1 MWCRV
6 AVTLV
11 LVLLPLLA
19 GAQER
24 GSIRGVIQRAGKGI
38 ATHRIMLIRFGP
50 HSDVQRTPGQTDADG
65 HFVFDDLDPGEV
77 FTYYVGI
84 RYEGQFYRSEPI
96 ALQDA
101 PNRSGVVVE
110 INEPAAQVAGA
121 DAGRSIPHILERLV
135 VVVLRGDHL
144 DVREVVQVV
153 NAGAVPYI
161 GATQDGMPH
170 ISLYLPLPEGYHNIR
185 DVQGLEA
192 QHMRSQAAGLYYT
205 APLAP
210 GEHRVI
216 YTYSLPMRDTVTM
229 VLLEHALATTVFNL
243 LVAEASFVASSDL
256 QFSGE
261 VTFEPHRFTHFRGTN
276 ITARSRSWLQLA
288 RRTAM
293 SPVVRW
299 SAYSLIVGIAL
310 LGVMIPCYELWFRRK
325 GMQRSRTLLLP
336 AQVQE
341 GKLEERYLLQKIVHL
356 DEQREAGVLQEAV
369 YQHQR
374 QFYKQQL
381 GDLARQLHGMQE
393 HHSTH
398 V

>member
-1 MWCRV
+1 M
-6 AVTLV
+6 
-11 LVLLPLLA
+11 LLPLLA

-24 GSIRGVIQRAGKGI
+24 GSIRGVVQRAGKGI

-50 HSDVQRTPGQTDADG
+50 NSDVQRTPGQTDAEG
-65 HFVFDDLDPGEV
+65 HFVFDDLDPGKG

-101 PNRSGVVVE
+101 PTRSGVVLE

-121 DAGRSIPHILERLV
+121 DAERSIPHILERLV
-135 VVVLRGDHL
+135 VVILRGDYL

-153 NAGAVPYI
+153 NAGTVPYI
-161 GATQDGMPH
+161 GAAQDGMPH
-170 ISLYLPLPEGYHNIR
+170 ISLYLPLPAGYNNIR
-185 DVQGLEA
+185 DVQGLEV
-192 QHMRSQAAGLYYT
+192 QHVRSHAAGLYYT

-243 LVAEASFVASSDL
+243 LVQEAPFAASSDL
-256 QFSGE
+256 PFSGE
-261 VTFEPHRFTHFRGTN
+261 VTFEPHSFTHFRGTN
-276 ITARSRSWLQLA
+276 ITAHSRSWLQLA

-299 SAYSLIVGIAL
+299 SAYGLIVGIAL
-310 LGVMIPCYELWFRRK
+310 LGVMIPCYEIWFRRQ
-325 GMQRSRTLLLP
+325 GVRRNRSLPLP
-336 AQVQE
+336 AQMEE
-341 GKLEERYLLQKIVHL
+341 GKLEEQYLLQKIVHL
-356 DEQREAGVLQEAV
+356 DEQREAGVLQEAA
-369 YQHQR
+369 YQRQR

-381 GDLARQLHGMQE
+381 GDLVRQLHEMQE
-393 HHSTH
+393 QHSTH